1 VKATLI
7 DNDFAEAYE
16 TMSCAY
22 ADLGMHELAA
32 AAAKEALRVN
42 PNSWMA
48 LANIGYTESMR
59 GKYVEAIKHQH
70 EALRCHPDQE
80 GTYKICWGLGWNY
93 LQTDQYSKALK
104 FTDQAISL
112 KEAPDIIL
120 SFNKGL
126 ILLAQGKAAEAY
138 DVYRSAMA
146 RACGS
151 DNYRAI
157 IEGIG
162 DLRDFVTKR
171 GIQIEQESPF
181 LELLGRE
188 FDLMRL
194 LASSKNWGQDIKPEL
209 FETICMQGQ
218 RLSEKELREIRST
231 LKKKT
236 RKASLH

>member
-1 VKATLI
+1 MNSATSDRRIRWSAVAVIVLLSFGTTLGAQSPTRPDVAPQKQMVLDYLSTPQVLEKFGKI
-7 DNDFAEAYE
+7 SDAIW
-16 TMSCAY
+16 SY
-22 ADLGMHELAA
+22 ADLGMHELATA
-32 AAAKEALRVN
+32 AAQEALRVN

-48 LANIGYTESMR
+48 LANIGYAESMR
-59 GKYVEAIKHQH
+59 GEYVEALEHQH

-104 FTDQAISL
+104 FTEQAISL

-151 DNYRAI
+151 DNYR
-157 IEGIG
+157 
-162 DLRDFVTKR
+162 
-171 GIQIEQESPF
+171 
-181 LELLGRE
+181 
-188 FDLMRL
+188 
-194 LASSKNWGQDIKPEL
+194 
-209 FETICMQGQ
+209 
-218 RLSEKELREIRST
+218 
-231 LKKKT
+231 
-236 RKASLH
+236 

>member
-1 VKATLI
+1 
-7 DNDFAEAYE
+7 
-16 TMSCAY
+16 
-22 ADLGMHELAA
+22 
-32 AAAKEALRVN
+32 
-42 PNSWMA
+42 
-48 LANIGYTESMR
+48 
-59 GKYVEAIKHQH
+59 
-70 EALRCHPDQE
+70 
-80 GTYKICWGLGWNY
+80 
-93 LQTDQYSKALK
+93 LK
-104 FTDQAISL
+104 FTEQAISL

-218 RLSEKELREIRST
+218 RLSEKDLREIRST

-236 RKASLH
+236 RKARLH